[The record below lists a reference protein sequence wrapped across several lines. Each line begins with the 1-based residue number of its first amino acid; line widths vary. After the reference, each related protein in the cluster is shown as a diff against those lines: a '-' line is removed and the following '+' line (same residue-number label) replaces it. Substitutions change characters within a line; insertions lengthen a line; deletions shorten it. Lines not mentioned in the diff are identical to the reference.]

1 MSDAIAIDLIGCT
14 AVYCA
19 LGDIAAL
26 SLSVHLLTT
35 ILFTP
40 FTLHTTSDGKLI
52 SVGEKIRLPDDV
64 TVGYIIE
71 HMLAKKLTVIDAF
84 HSHLEPMAL
93 LPKSSLDGQVS

>member
-1 MSDAIAIDLIGCT
+1 MN
-14 AVYCA
+14 
-19 LGDIAAL
+19 
-26 SLSVHLLTT
+26 
-35 ILFTP
+35 
-40 FTLHTTSDGKLI
+40 TTSDGKLI
-52 SVGEKIRLPDDV
+52 SVGEKILLPDDV